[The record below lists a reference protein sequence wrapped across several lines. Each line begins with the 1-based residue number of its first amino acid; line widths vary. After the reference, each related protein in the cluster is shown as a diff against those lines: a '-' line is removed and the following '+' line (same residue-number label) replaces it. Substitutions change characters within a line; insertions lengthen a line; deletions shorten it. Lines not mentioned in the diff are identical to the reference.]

1 MPRPVA
7 QGKASR
13 VADARA
19 TNLVDRLAPAALLP
33 YLRLARVDR
42 PTGFWLLA
50 IPCFWSVALASR
62 SIGADYPD
70 AWLLVLFAIGA
81 VVMRA
86 AGCTYNDI
94 VDKDIDAQ
102 GRPHAQP
109 SAAERR
115 GQREIRHHF
124 HAGAVH
130 DRACGA
136 SLLQRRDRLARA
148 LRRSARRCSIL
159 WSSVSA
165 TGRKRCWGS
174 PSIGARCS
182 AIPPCSAASNWP
194 AVVLYAGAIAWTIG
208 YDTIY
213 AHQDREDDALLGL
226 KSTALKFGRATKA
239 WLCRVLCACLA
250 RNHRSRALGR
260 GRDRVPAWHGGCGC
274 PSLLASG
281 HARYRRS
288 GQLPAALPVEPRF
301 RVDRVRGHRA
311 RSGSRFAVL
320 GAGNEPGPRDARP
333 EARMTPCC

>member
-1 MPRPVA
+1 LEGILLETSSSSGQKENRIADMPRPVA

-94 VDKDIDAQ
+94 VDKDIDAKVARTHS
-102 GRPHAQP
+102 RPLP
-109 SAAERR
+109 SGEVS
-115 GQREIRHHF
+115 E
-124 HAGAVH
+124 
-130 DRACGA
+130 
-136 SLLQRRDRLARA
+136 
-148 LRRSARRCSIL
+148 RSATIFMLVLCMIGLAVLLSFNAATVWLGLCVVPLVALYPLVKRYSYWPQAVL
-159 WSSVSA
+159 GLAFNWGVLLGYSA
-165 TGRKRCWGS
+165 VLGRLEL
-174 PSIGARCS
+174 
-182 AIPPCSAASNWP
+182 P
-194 AVVLYAGAIAWTIG
+194 AVVLYAGAIAWIRASDQG
-208 YDTIY
+208 L
-213 AHQDREDDALLGL
+213 AL
-226 KSTALKFGRATKA
+226 
-239 WLCRVLCACLA
+239 RVLCACLA

-301 RVDRVRGHRA
+301 RVDRIRGHRA

-333 EARMTPCC
+333 EAR

>member
-19 TNLVDRLAPAALLP
+19 TNLVDRLAPPALLP

-42 PTGFWLLA
+42 PTGCWLLA
-50 IPCFWSVALASR
+50 IPCFWSLALASR

-94 VDKDIDAQ
+94 IDKDIDAKVARTQ
-102 GRPHAQP
+102 SRPLP
-109 SAAERR
+109 S
-115 GQREIRHHF
+115 GEISEKSATIF
-124 HAGAVH
+124 MLVLH

-136 SLLQRRDRLARA
+136 SLLQCRDRLARA
-148 LRRSARRCSIL
+148 LRGSAGGALPSGEALQSLAASGAWACLQLGCSARLFRRARTPRIAGGRPL
-159 WSSVSA
+159 RWSH
-165 TGRKRCWGS
+165 RLDHRLRHHLR
-174 PSIGARCS
+174 PSRPRRRRA
-182 AIPPCSAASNWP
+182 
-194 AVVLYAGAIAWTIG
+194 
-208 YDTIY
+208 
-213 AHQDREDDALLGL
+213 
-226 KSTALKFGRATKA
+226 GRAQIDRA
-239 WLCRVLCACLA
+239 QIRAGDQGLALRLLRACLA
-250 RNHRSRALGR
+250 RDYRGRAPGR

-281 HARYRRS
+281 HARYRRP
-288 GQLPAALPVEPRF
+288 GQLPAALQVEPRF
-301 RVDRVRGHRA
+301 RVDRIRGHRA

-320 GAGNEPGPRDARP
+320 ETLNEPGPRGARP
-333 EARMTPCC
+333 GA